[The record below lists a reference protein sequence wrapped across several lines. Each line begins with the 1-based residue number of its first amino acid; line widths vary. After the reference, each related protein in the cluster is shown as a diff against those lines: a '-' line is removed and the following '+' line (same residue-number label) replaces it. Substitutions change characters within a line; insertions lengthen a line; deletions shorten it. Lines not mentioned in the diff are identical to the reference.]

1 MNWLCV
7 VLLAFLALSVANGA
21 RKGLV
26 RMVVSL
32 VFMILVMGLSS
43 VLHPYISS
51 YIKENT
57 KMYDTVLDGCSRVI
71 NERLRQIAEL
81 FATDPELS
89 VQVEVI
95 DSLPLPAG
103 MKDGLLKGNNAEA
116 WDLFSVD
123 RFSDYLAVYL
133 ADLILRAAAF
143 LLSFMAAF
151 IVVKIGQNIAYML
164 TSLPGI
170 SLLNR
175 AAGAAFGLVQA
186 CIWIELFFMLVML
199 VQDTDFGQMLIA
211 AVQENEIL
219 NHLYNHNVLWFLLT
233 RLMF

>member
-7 VLLAFLALSVANGA
+7 VLLIFLVLSVANGA

-43 VLHPYISS
+43 ILHPYISN

-57 KMYDTVLDGCSRVI
+57 KIYDTVLDGCSQVM
-71 NERLRQIAEL
+71 NDRLRQQQEDL
-81 FATDPELS
+81 TLS
-89 VQVEVI
+89 VQVEII

-116 WDLFSVD
+116 WEMLSVD
-123 RFSDYLAVYL
+123 RFSDYLAAYL
-133 ADLILRAAAF
+133 ADLIIRAAAF
-143 LLSFMAAF
+143 LLSFIVAF
-151 IVVKIGQNIAYML
+151 IVVKIGQNIAYLL

-170 SLLNR
+170 SLVNR
-175 AAGAAFGLVQA
+175 AAGAAFGLIQA
-186 CIWIELFFMLVML
+186 CIWIELFFVLVML
-199 VQDTDFGQMLIA
+199 VQDTDFGQVLIA
-211 AVQENEIL
+211 AVQENEVL
-219 NHLYNHNVLWFLLT
+219 NHLYNHNVLWYLLT
-233 RLMF
+233 RLML

>member
-7 VLLAFLALSVANGA
+7 VLLIFLVLSVANGA

-43 VLHPYISS
+43 ILHPYISN

-57 KMYDTVLDGCSRVI
+57 KIYDTVLDGCSQVM
-71 NERLRQIAEL
+71 NDRLRQQQEDL
-81 FATDPELS
+81 TLS
-89 VQVEVI
+89 VQVEII

-116 WDLFSVD
+116 WEMLSVD
-123 RFSDYLAVYL
+123 RFSDYLAAYL
-133 ADLILRAAAF
+133 ADLIIRAAAF
-143 LLSFMAAF
+143 LLSFIVAF
-151 IVVKIGQNIAYML
+151 IVVKIGQNIAYLL

-170 SLLNR
+170 SLVNR
-175 AAGAAFGLVQA
+175 AAGAAFGLIQA
-186 CIWIELFFMLVML
+186 CIWIELFFVLVML
-199 VQDTDFGQMLIA
+199 VQDTDFGQVLIA
-211 AVQENEIL
+211 AVQENEVL
-219 NHLYNHNVLWFLLT
+219 NHLYNHNVLWYLLT
-233 RLMF
+233 RLMI

>member
-7 VLLAFLALSVANGA
+7 VLLVFLALSVANGA

-43 VLHPYISS
+43 ALHPYVSS

-57 KMYDTVLDGCSRVI
+57 KMYDTVLDGCSRVM
-71 NERLRQIAEL
+71 NERLRQQQEEL
-81 FATDPELS
+81 TLS

-95 DSLPLPAG
+95 DSLPLPEG

-116 WDLFSVD
+116 WEMFSVD
-123 RFSDYLAVYL
+123 RFSDYLAAYL
-133 ADLILRAAAF
+133 ADLVIRAVAF
-143 LLSFMAAF
+143 LISFMAAF

-164 TSLPGI
+164 SSLPGI

-186 CIWIELFFMLVML
+186 CIWIELFFVLVML
-199 VQDTDFGQMLIA
+199 VQDTDFGQVLIA
-211 AVQENEIL
+211 AVQENGIL
-219 NHLYNHNVLWFLLT
+219 SHLYNNNVLWYLLT
-233 RLMF
+233 RLML

>member
-71 NERLRQIAEL
+71 NERLRQQQEEL
-81 FATDPELS
+81 TLS

-199 VQDTDFGQMLIA
+199 VQDTDFGQVLIA

>member
-7 VLLAFLALSVANGA
+7 VLLIFLVLSVANGA

-43 VLHPYISS
+43 ILHPYISN

-57 KMYDTVLDGCSRVI
+57 KIYDTVLDGCSQVM
-71 NERLRQIAEL
+71 NDRLRQQQEDL
-81 FATDPELS
+81 TLS
-89 VQVEVI
+89 VQVEII

-116 WDLFSVD
+116 WEMLSVD
-123 RFSDYLAVYL
+123 RFSDYLAAYL
-133 ADLILRAAAF
+133 ADLIIRAAAF
-143 LLSFMAAF
+143 LLSFIVAF
-151 IVVKIGQNIAYML
+151 IVVKIGQNIAYLL

-170 SLLNR
+170 SLVNR
-175 AAGAAFGLVQA
+175 VAGAAFGLIQA
-186 CIWIELFFMLVML
+186 CIWIELFFVLVML
-199 VQDTDFGQMLIA
+199 VQDTDFGQVLIA
-211 AVQENEIL
+211 AVQENEVL
-219 NHLYNHNVLWFLLT
+219 NHLYNHNVLWYLLT
-233 RLMF
+233 RLML

>member
-7 VLLAFLALSVANGA
+7 VLLIFLVLSVANGA

-43 VLHPYISS
+43 ILHPYISN

-57 KMYDTVLDGCSRVI
+57 KIYDTVLDGCSQVM
-71 NERLRQIAEL
+71 NDRLRQQQEDL
-81 FATDPELS
+81 TLS
-89 VQVEVI
+89 AQVEII

-116 WDLFSVD
+116 WEMLSVD
-123 RFSDYLAVYL
+123 RFSDYLAAYL
-133 ADLILRAAAF
+133 ADLIIRAAAF
-143 LLSFMAAF
+143 LLSFIVAF
-151 IVVKIGQNIAYML
+151 IVVKIGQNIAYLL

-170 SLLNR
+170 SLVNR
-175 AAGAAFGLVQA
+175 AAGAAFGLIQA
-186 CIWIELFFMLVML
+186 CIWIELFFVLVML
-199 VQDTDFGQMLIA
+199 VQDTDFGQVLIA
-211 AVQENEIL
+211 AVQENEVL
-219 NHLYNHNVLWFLLT
+219 NHLYNHNVLWYLLT
-233 RLMF
+233 RLML

>member
-7 VLLAFLALSVANGA
+7 VLLIFLVLSVANGA

-43 VLHPYISS
+43 ILHPYISN

-57 KMYDTVLDGCSRVI
+57 KIYDTVLDGCSQVM
-71 NERLRQIAEL
+71 NDRLRQQQEDLA
-81 FATDPELS
+81 LS
-89 VQVEVI
+89 VQVEII

-116 WDLFSVD
+116 WEMLSVD
-123 RFSDYLAVYL
+123 RFSDYLAAYL
-133 ADLILRAAAF
+133 ADLIIRAAAF
-143 LLSFMAAF
+143 LLSFIVAF
-151 IVVKIGQNIAYML
+151 IVVKIGQNIAYLL

-170 SLLNR
+170 SLVNR
-175 AAGAAFGLVQA
+175 VAGAAFGLIQA
-186 CIWIELFFMLVML
+186 CIWIELFFVLVML
-199 VQDTDFGQMLIA
+199 VQDTDFGQVLIA
-211 AVQENEIL
+211 AVQENEVL
-219 NHLYNHNVLWFLLT
+219 NHLYNHNVLWYLLT
-233 RLMF
+233 RLML